1 MEFAQDQPMT
11 RKAVRCNHVLVFG
24 DLGPVGLHVVLF
36 ALTTVIAFFVVL
48 VQNLEQDLKLKLR
61 AQVDYA
67 QVQGLIPNLAL
78 CNLAQVNIQS
88 IKTVLNGKVI

>member
-1 MEFAQDQPMT
+1 MT
-11 RKAVRCNHVLVFG
+11 RKVVRLNLVLVFG
-24 DLGPVGLHVVLF
+24 DLGQVGLHVYLG
-36 ALTTVIAFFVVL
+36 ATTVIALIVVL

-88 IKTVLNGKVI
+88 IKTVFSGKEI